1 MVVRMDI
8 TPYVD
13 SLRRDLVA
21 AAEAAGPEAQATAER
36 LTFALDPAARLALM
50 EAISQAAT
58 EITAEMP
65 AGSVD
70 VRLDGRELAFVV
82 EAPAAPPAQPAQQTP
97 PPTSAEDE
105 EEGGIA
111 RITLRLPES
120 VKARAE
126 EFAARSGHSL
136 NTWLVNVVRAA
147 TRENAINVDI
157 DLSSLPFV
165 GGNDPFGGQGPFGG
179 KRGRRMSGWV

>member
-1 MVVRMDI
+1 MDI

-13 SLRRDLVA
+13 SLRRDLLA
-21 AAEAAGPEAQATAER
+21 AAEAASPEAHAAAER

-65 AGSVD
+65 AGGVD

-82 EAPAAPPAQPAQQTP
+82 DAPVAPPAPPTPPAPPAAPSP
-97 PPTSAEDE
+97 EDE

-120 VKARAE
+120 VKAKAE

-136 NTWLVNVVRAA
+136 NTWLVNIVRAA
-147 TRENAINVDI
+147 TREGAINVDI

-179 KRGRRMSGWV
+179 GGKRGRRMTGWV